1 MTKGPLGREVGQS
14 LWLIVMTAATTV
26 VYLGLGLLAVRLFG

>member
-1 MTKGPLGREVGQS
+1 MTKDLDREVRQS
-14 LWLIVMTAATTV
+14 LSLIVMTAGTMV